1 MNQSEADEELIFIPL
16 GGVGEFGKNLA
27 LYGFS
32 GAWIMVDCGMA
43 FANYQDMRAGD
54 TIECFSVEE
63 IAREI

>member
-1 MNQSEADEELIFIPL
+1 
-16 GGVGEFGKNLA
+16 
-27 LYGFS
+27 
-32 GAWIMVDCGMA
+32 MA